1 MSEHYYPIC
10 NKNIGLL
17 LARGIIYRIFGL
29 SNELRLQCHT
39 HLLFSTNTY

>member
-17 LARGIIYRIFGL
+17 LARGTKKFFGL